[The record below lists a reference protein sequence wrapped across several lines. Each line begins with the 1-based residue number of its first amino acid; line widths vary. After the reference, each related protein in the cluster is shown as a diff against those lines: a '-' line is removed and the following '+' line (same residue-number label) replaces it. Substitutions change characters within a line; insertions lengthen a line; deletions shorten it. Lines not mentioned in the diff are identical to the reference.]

1 MVMNSRLQL
10 HIWLMAAILALLA
23 SSCSTTKRL
32 AEGEILYTGVKHLNY
47 HQDSVKLDD
56 AVKDQIFSAINVKP
70 NNPLY
75 SPYLRTPFPI
85 GLWVYNNW
93 NPDSKGFKGWLYKHL
108 VAQPVLISRV
118 KPETRVD
125 MINTLLRNNGYF
137 TSSATYELVQG
148 KNPKKAKV
156 SYDVYV
162 REPYKIGEVKYLE
175 ERNDLDHLIDSLA
188 MANNY
193 FKSGNRYCLDSLNE
207 VRIDIVN
214 HLRNR
219 GYYYYRPEYLQYLA
233 DSVQDKGII
242 HLQLVE
248 SRDIPNMA
256 ERRYITG
263 DITAVVQPNAGG
275 GVPDTIHARNCTL
288 VKMAPV
294 RIDDKVVP
302 ANIVA
307 RKGRPFRVASM
318 DITQLAL
325 SRLGIFS
332 NIDMQVTPRDTVLPS
347 GDGVLD
353 LDIFCT
359 LDKPWEVKLEVQGV
373 SKSNSFIGP
382 GLELGLAHNNVLG
395 GGERLSAKLKAAYE
409 WQTGKGSSY
418 KNNDFNSYEFGLDFN
433 FALPR
438 LLAPRFVDRSRRYLN
453 WTRFGLNASIM
464 NRPSYFKMLQLGGSF
479 TWEWHSNKHSLNELT
494 PFKLTYHKL
503 LSSTAAF
510 DSTMIENLALAMS
523 FRDVF
528 IPQMQYT
535 YTYEND
541 FGPNHIVWRST
552 VVEAG
557 HIFSGIWD
565 LVGRRNRKTMLGIPF
580 SQFLKAETQ
589 LVWSRQLP
597 ANSKIVGR
605 VFIGAAY
612 STRDSLDVPY
622 REQFYIGGAN
632 SVRAF
637 TVRTI
642 GPGAYHTEKGDPLG
656 FYDQTGTFKFE
667 TNWEYRF
674 PIFGKFNGAVFVDAG
689 NIWLL
694 KLNDYDKFFR
704 AAGKLRMK
712 NFFKELAV
720 GTGLGLRFDMQML
733 VVRADLGIGLH
744 LPYETTNKGW
754 YNIPRF
760 KDGLAFHLAIGYPF

>member
-1 MVMNSRLQL
+1 MFSIKNYIFLLVAAVALMV
-10 HIWLMAAILALLA
+10 

-32 AEGEILYTGVKHLNY
+32 AEGEVLYTGVKQLAY
-47 HQDSVKLDD
+47 HQDSVKIDPG
-56 AVKDQIFSAINVKP
+56 VKDQIFTAINVKP

-75 SPYLRTPFPI
+75 SPYYRTPFPI

-93 NPDSKGFKGWLYKHL
+93 DPDSKGLKGWLYKHL
-108 VAQPVLISRV
+108 VARPVTISRV
-118 KPETRVD
+118 NPATRVD

-137 TSSATYELVQG
+137 TSSASYKLVQG
-148 KNPKKAKV
+148 KDPKKAKV

-162 REPYKIGEVKYLE
+162 EEPYKIGEVKYLE
-175 ERNDLDHLIDSLA
+175 ERSDLDRLIDSLA
-188 MANNY
+188 MANHY
-193 FKSGNRYCLDSLNE
+193 LKAGSRYCLDSLNE
-207 VRIDIVN
+207 VRIDITNEV
-214 HLRNR
+214 RNR
-219 GYYYYRPEYLQYLA
+219 GYYFYRPEYLQYLA

-242 HLQLVE
+242 HLKMVE
-248 SRDIPNMA
+248 SSDIPNQA

-263 DITAVVQPNAGG
+263 DITARVQPNGGG
-275 GVPDTIHARNCTL
+275 GVPDTVEARNCTL
-288 VKMAPV
+288 IKMAPV
-294 RIDDKVVP
+294 RIRDRVIP
-302 ANIVA
+302 SNIVV
-307 RKGRPFRVASM
+307 RKGRPFRVGSM
-318 DITQLAL
+318 DITQMAL

-332 NIDMQVTPRDTVLPS
+332 NIDMQVTPKDTILPN

-359 LDKPWEVKLEVQGV
+359 LDKPWEVKLEVQGT
-373 SKSNSFIGP
+373 SKSNSYLGP
-382 GLELGLAHNNVLG
+382 GLELGLTHINAFG
-395 GGERLSAKLKAAYE
+395 GGEKFSAKLKGAYE

-418 KNNDFNSYEFGLDFN
+418 KNSDFNSYEFGLDLSL
-433 FALPR
+433 ALPR

-464 NRPSYFKMLQLGGSF
+464 NRPNFFKMLQLGGSF
-479 TWEWHSNKHSLNELT
+479 TWEWHANKHSLNELT

-503 LSSTAAF
+503 LSRSEKF
-510 DSTMIENLALAMS
+510 DSTMSENLALAMS
-523 FRDVF
+523 FKDVF

-535 YTYEND
+535 YTYENT
-541 FGPNHIVWRST
+541 FGRNNIVWRST
-552 VVEAG
+552 VIEAG

-565 LVGRRNRKTMLGIPF
+565 LAGRRDRKTMLGTPF

-589 LVWSRQLP
+589 LVWAHSFTPKSSL
-597 ANSKIVGR
+597 VGR
-605 VFIGAAY
+605 VYIGAAY

-637 TVRTI
+637 AVRTI
-642 GPGAYHTEKGDPLG
+642 GPGAYHTEKGDPLSY
-656 FYDQTGTFKFE
+656 YDQTGTFKFE
-667 TNWEYRF
+667 TTWEYRF
-674 PIFGKFNGAVFVDAG
+674 PIFGYFNGAVFVDAG

-694 KLNDYDKFFR
+694 KLNEYDKYFR
-704 AAGKLRMK
+704 AEGKLRMK
-712 NFFKELAV
+712 NFFDQLAV
-720 GTGLGLRFDMQML
+720 GTGVGLRFDMQML

-744 LPYETTNKGW
+744 LPYKTNNSGW

>member
-1 MVMNSRLQL
+1 MLARKQ
-10 HIWLMAAILALLA
+10 IWILMAVVTLLA
-23 SSCSTTKRL
+23 TSCSTTSRL
-32 AEGEILYTGVKHLNY
+32 AEGEILYTGVKKLAY
-47 HQDSVKLDD
+47 HQDSVKLESG
-56 AVKDQIFSAINVKP
+56 VKDQIFSAINVKP

-85 GLWVYNNW
+85 GLWVYNHMD
-93 NPDSKGFKGWLYKHL
+93 PDSKGFKGWIYKHL
-108 VAQPVLISRV
+108 VARPVTISRV
-118 KPETRVD
+118 NPDTRTD
-125 MINTLLRNNGYF
+125 MIKTLLRNNGYF
-137 TSSATYELVQG
+137 TSDATYTLVQG
-148 KNPKKAKV
+148 KNPKKAKIT
-156 SYDVYV
+156 YDIYV
-162 REPYKIGEVKYLE
+162 EEPYKIGEVSYLE
-175 ERNDLDHLIDSLA
+175 LRNDLDRLIDSLA
-188 MANNY
+188 RANTY
-193 FKSGNRYCLDSLNE
+193 LKTGNRYCLDSLNE

-214 HLRNR
+214 NLRNR

-233 DSVQDKGII
+233 DSVHQKGII
-242 HLQLVE
+242 DLKLVE
-248 SRDIPNMA
+248 TSDIPNMA
-256 ERRYITG
+256 ERKYVTG
-263 DITAVVQPNAGG
+263 NVTAYVQSNSGG
-275 GVPDTIHARNCTL
+275 GVPDTVEMRNCTL
-288 VKMAPV
+288 IKMIPV
-294 RIDDKVVP
+294 HIKDNVIP
-302 ANIVA
+302 SNILA
-307 RKGRPFRVASM
+307 RKGRPFRVSSM
-318 DITQLAL
+318 DITQLSL

-332 NIDMQVTPRDTVLPS
+332 NIDMQVTPQDTVLPN

-353 LDIFCT
+353 LEVFCT

-373 SKSNSFIGP
+373 SKSNSFLGP
-382 GLELGLAHNNVLG
+382 GLELGIAHNNVLG
-395 GGERLSAKLKAAYE
+395 GGERLSANLKAAYE

-418 KNNDFNSYEFGLDFN
+418 KNSDFNSYEFGLDLN
-433 FALPR
+433 FSLPR

-453 WTRFGLNASIM
+453 WTRFSINASIM
-464 NRPSYFKMLQLGGSF
+464 NRPKFFKMMQLGGAF
-479 TWEWHSNKHSLNELT
+479 TWEWHANKHSLNELT
-494 PFKLTYHKL
+494 PFKLTYNKL
-503 LSSTAAF
+503 LSHTAAF
-510 DSTMIENLALAMS
+510 DSTMFNNLALAMS
-523 FRDVF
+523 FNDVF

-552 VVEAG
+552 VTEAG

-565 LVGRRNRKTMLGIPF
+565 LAGRSDNKTMLGTPF

-589 LVWSRQLP
+589 LVWSRLLP
-597 ANSKIVGR
+597 WNSKIVGR

-632 SVRAF
+632 SIRAF

-674 PIFGKFNGAVFVDAG
+674 HIFGNFYGAAFLDAG

-694 KLNDYDKFFR
+694 KLNPYDEIFR
-704 AAGKLRMK
+704 DSGKLRMK

-720 GTGLGLRFDMQML
+720 GTGLGLRFDMEML

-744 LPYETTNKGW
+744 LPYETENKGW
-754 YNIPRF
+754 YNIPKF

>member
-1 MVMNSRLQL
+1 MHTRKY
-10 HIWLMAAILALLA
+10 IWFLMAVVALLA
-23 SSCSTTKRL
+23 TSCSTTCRL
-32 AEGEILYTGVKHLNY
+32 AEGEILYTGVKKLAY
-47 HQDSVKLDD
+47 HQDSVKLDP

-85 GLWVYNNW
+85 GLWVYNHMD
-93 NPDSKGFKGWLYKHL
+93 PDAKGFKGWFYKHF
-108 VAQPVLISRV
+108 VARPVTISRV
-118 KPETRVD
+118 KPDTRTD
-125 MINTLLRNNGYF
+125 MIKTLLRNNGYF
-137 TSSATYELVQG
+137 TSDATYTLVQG
-148 KNPKKAKV
+148 ENPKKAKIT
-156 SYDVYV
+156 YDVYV
-162 REPYKIGEVKYLE
+162 AEPYKIGEVSYLE
-175 ERNDLDHLIDSLA
+175 LRNDLDRLIDSLA
-188 MANNY
+188 RTNTY
-193 FKSGNRYCLDSLNE
+193 LKTGNRYCLDSLNE

-214 HLRNR
+214 DLRNR

-233 DSVQDKGII
+233 DSVHQKGVID
-242 HLQLVE
+242 LKLVE
-248 SRDIPNMA
+248 ASDIPNMA
-256 ERRYITG
+256 ERKYITG
-263 DITAVVQPNAGG
+263 DITAYVQPNAGG
-275 GVPDTIHARNCTL
+275 GVPDTVEARNCTL
-288 VKMAPV
+288 IKMSPV
-294 RIDDKVVP
+294 RIDNKVIP
-302 ANIVA
+302 SNIVA

-332 NIDMQVTPRDTVLPS
+332 NIDMQVTPKDTVLPN

-353 LDIFCT
+353 LDVFCT

-373 SKSNSFIGP
+373 SKSNSFLGP

-395 GGERLSAKLKAAYE
+395 GGERLSAKFKAAYE

-418 KNNDFNSYEFGLDFN
+418 KNSDFNSYEFGLDLN

-479 TWEWHSNKHSLNELT
+479 TWEWHANKHSLNELT

-503 LSSTAAF
+503 LSRTEVF
-510 DSTMIENLALAMS
+510 DSTMYMNMALAMS
-523 FRDVF
+523 FNDVF

-541 FGPNHIVWRST
+541 FGLNHIVWRST
-552 VVEAG
+552 ISEAG

-565 LVGRRNRKTMLGIPF
+565 LVGRRDNKTMLGIPF
-580 SQFLKAETQ
+580 SQFVKGETQ

-597 ANSKIVGR
+597 WNSKIVGR
-605 VFIGAAY
+605 VYIGAVY
-612 STRDSLDVPY
+612 STRDSLEVPY

-642 GPGAYHTEKGDPLG
+642 GPGSYYTVKGDPLG

-674 PIFGKFNGAVFVDAG
+674 PIFGNFHGAVCLDAG

-694 KLNDYDKFFR
+694 KLDMYDEYFR
-704 AAGKLRMK
+704 SDGKLRMK

-720 GTGLGLRFDMQML
+720 GTGLGLRFDMGML
-733 VVRADLGIGLH
+733 VIRADLGIGLH
-744 LPYETTNKGW
+744 LPYETSNEGW
-754 YNIPRF
+754 YNIPKF
-760 KDGLAFHLAIGYPF
+760 KDGLALHLAIGYPF

>member
-1 MVMNSRLQL
+1 
-10 HIWLMAAILALLA
+10 MAVVTLLA
-23 SSCSTTKRL
+23 TSCSTTCRL
-32 AEGEILYTGVKHLNY
+32 AEGEILYTGVKKLAY
-47 HQDSVKLDD
+47 HQDSVKLDPG
-56 AVKDQIFSAINVKP
+56 VKDQIFSAINVKP

-85 GLWVYNNW
+85 GLWVYNHMD
-93 NPDSKGFKGWLYKHL
+93 PDAKGFKGWIYKHL
-108 VAQPVLISRV
+108 VARPVTISRV
-118 KPETRVD
+118 KPDTRTD
-125 MINTLLRNNGYF
+125 MIKTLLRNNGYF
-137 TSSATYELVQG
+137 TSDATYTLVQG
-148 KNPKKAKV
+148 KNPKKAKIT
-156 SYDVYV
+156 YDVYV
-162 REPYKIGEVKYLE
+162 EEPYKIGEVSYLE
-175 ERNDLDHLIDSLA
+175 VRNDLDRLIDSLA
-188 MANNY
+188 RANTY
-193 FKSGNRYCLDSLNE
+193 LKTGNRYCLDSLNE
-207 VRIDIVN
+207 VRINVVN
-214 HLRNR
+214 NLRNR

-233 DSVQDKGII
+233 DSVHQQGII
-242 HLQLVE
+242 DLRLVE
-248 SRDIPNMA
+248 TSDIPNMA
-256 ERRYITG
+256 ERKYITG
-263 DITAVVQPNAGG
+263 DITAYVQPNAGG
-275 GVPDTIHARNCTL
+275 GVPDTVEARNCTL
-288 VKMAPV
+288 IKMSPV
-294 RIDDKVVP
+294 RIDNNVIP
-302 ANIVA
+302 SNIVA

-332 NIDMQVTPRDTVLPS
+332 NIDMQVTPKDTVLPN

-373 SKSNSFIGP
+373 SKSNSFLGP
-382 GLELGLAHNNVLG
+382 GLELGMAHNNVLG

-418 KNNDFNSYEFGLDFN
+418 KNSDFNSYEFGLDLN

-464 NRPSYFKMLQLGGSF
+464 NRPSFFKMLQLGGSF
-479 TWEWHSNKHSLNELT
+479 TWEWHANKHSLNELT
-494 PFKLTYHKL
+494 PFKLTYQKL
-503 LSSTAAF
+503 LSRTTEF
-510 DSTMIENLALAMS
+510 DSTMYENLALAMS
-523 FRDVF
+523 FNDVF

-541 FGPNHIVWRST
+541 FGLNHIVWRST
-552 VVEAG
+552 VTEAG

-565 LVGRRNRKTMLGIPF
+565 LAGRRDNKTMLGIPF
-580 SQFLKAETQ
+580 SRFLKAETQ
-589 LVWSRQLP
+589 LVWSRLLP
-597 ANSKIVGR
+597 WNGKIVGR

-612 STRDSLDVPY
+612 STCDSLEVPY
-622 REQFYIGGAN
+622 REQYYIGGAN

-674 PIFGKFNGAVFVDAG
+674 PIFGNFHGAVFLDAG

-694 KLNDYDKFFR
+694 KLDWYDELFR
-704 AAGKLRMK
+704 SSGKLRMK

-720 GTGLGLRFDMQML
+720 GTGLGLRFDMGML
-733 VVRADLGIGLH
+733 VIRADLGIGLH

-754 YNIPRF
+754 YNIPKF